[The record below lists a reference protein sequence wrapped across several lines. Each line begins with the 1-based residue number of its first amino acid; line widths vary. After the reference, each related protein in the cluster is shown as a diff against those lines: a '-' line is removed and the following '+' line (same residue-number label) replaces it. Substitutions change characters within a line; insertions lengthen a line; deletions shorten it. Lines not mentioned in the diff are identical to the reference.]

1 MFPYWALTA
10 AHRLSVFPISSK
22 SFLEELMLNYRCLVL
37 DHDDTVV
44 RSEETVNYPSF
55 LEALKVLRPGRTIT
69 REEFTRWCF
78 SPGFSALCSDYIGL
92 TPEEIDVQY
101 DMWRSYVATH
111 IPPPYDGLRPILTR
125 WKQEGGLLCVS
136 SHSARENI
144 LRDYR
149 LHFGLE
155 PDQIF
160 DWDLG
165 EDRRKP
171 SPYALQEIMRLYDL
185 RPDELLMVDDLK
197 PGYDM
202 AHACG
207 VPFACAGWSHDD
219 PEIRAFLRRFSD
231 FYLETVQ
238 ALEPLLFGA

>member
-1 MFPYWALTA
+1 
-10 AHRLSVFPISSK
+10 
-22 SFLEELMLNYRCLVL
+22 MLNYRCLVL

-92 TPEEIDVQY
+92 TPEEIDMQY

-111 IPPPYDGLRPILTR
+111 IPPPYDGLRPILMR

-149 LHFGLE
+149 LHFDLE

-219 PEIRAFLRRFSD
+219 PEIRTFLRRFSD

>member
-1 MFPYWALTA
+1 
-10 AHRLSVFPISSK
+10 
-22 SFLEELMLNYRCLVL
+22 MLNYRCLVL

-238 ALEPLLFGA
+238 ALESLLFGA

>member
-1 MFPYWALTA
+1 
-10 AHRLSVFPISSK
+10 
-22 SFLEELMLNYRCLVL
+22 MLNYRCLVL

-92 TPEEIDVQY
+92 TPEEIDMQY

-111 IPPPYDGLRPILTR
+111 IPPPYDGLRPILMH

-149 LHFGLE
+149 LHFDLE

-165 EDRRKP
+165 EGRRKP

>member
-1 MFPYWALTA
+1 
-10 AHRLSVFPISSK
+10 
-22 SFLEELMLNYRCLVL
+22 MLNYRCLVL

-238 ALEPLLFGA
+238 ELESLLFGA

>member
-1 MFPYWALTA
+1 
-10 AHRLSVFPISSK
+10 
-22 SFLEELMLNYRCLVL
+22 MLNYRCLVL

-55 LEALKVLRPGRTIT
+55 LEAQKVLRPGRTIT

-78 SPGFSALCSDYIGL
+78 SPGFSTLCSDYIGL

-238 ALEPLLFGA
+238 ALESLLFGA

>member
-1 MFPYWALTA
+1 
-10 AHRLSVFPISSK
+10 
-22 SFLEELMLNYRCLVL
+22 MLNYRCLVL

-92 TPEEIDVQY
+92 TPEEIDMQY

-238 ALEPLLFGA
+238 ALESLLFGA

>member
-1 MFPYWALTA
+1 
-10 AHRLSVFPISSK
+10 
-22 SFLEELMLNYRCLVL
+22 MLNYRCLVL

-111 IPPPYDGLRPILTR
+111 IPPPYDGLRPILMH

-149 LHFGLE
+149 LHFDLE

>member
-1 MFPYWALTA
+1 
-10 AHRLSVFPISSK
+10 
-22 SFLEELMLNYRCLVL
+22 MLNYRCLVL

-101 DMWRSYVATH
+101 DMWRSYVAKH

-238 ALEPLLFGA
+238 ALESLLFGA

>member
-1 MFPYWALTA
+1 
-10 AHRLSVFPISSK
+10 
-22 SFLEELMLNYRCLVL
+22 MLNYRCLVL

-78 SPGFSALCSDYIGL
+78 SPGFSVLCSDYIGL
-92 TPEEIDVQY
+92 TPEEIDAQY

-149 LHFGLE
+149 LHFNLE

-219 PEIRAFLRRFSD
+219 PKIRAFLRRFSD

>member
-1 MFPYWALTA
+1 
-10 AHRLSVFPISSK
+10 
-22 SFLEELMLNYRCLVL
+22 MLNYRCLVL

-55 LEALKVLRPGRTIT
+55 LEALKVLRPGMTIT

-111 IPPPYDGLRPILTR
+111 IPPPYDGLRSILTR

-149 LHFGLE
+149 LHFDLE

-238 ALEPLLFGA
+238 ALESLLFGA

>member
-1 MFPYWALTA
+1 
-10 AHRLSVFPISSK
+10 
-22 SFLEELMLNYRCLVL
+22 MLNYRCLVL

-207 VPFACAGWSHDD
+207 VPFACAGWSLDD

-238 ALEPLLFGA
+238 ELEPLLFGA

>member
-1 MFPYWALTA
+1 
-10 AHRLSVFPISSK
+10 
-22 SFLEELMLNYRCLVL
+22 MLNYRCLVL

-149 LHFGLE
+149 LHFDLE

-219 PEIRAFLRRFSD
+219 PEIRPILRRFSH

-238 ALEPLLFGA
+238 ELAPLLFGA

>member
-1 MFPYWALTA
+1 
-10 AHRLSVFPISSK
+10 
-22 SFLEELMLNYRCLVL
+22 MLNYRCLVL

-149 LHFGLE
+149 LHFDLE

-219 PEIRAFLRRFSD
+219 LEIRAFLRRFSD

-238 ALEPLLFGA
+238 ALESLLFGA

>member
-1 MFPYWALTA
+1 
-10 AHRLSVFPISSK
+10 
-22 SFLEELMLNYRCLVL
+22 MLNYRCLVL

-101 DMWRSYVATH
+101 DMWRSYVAPHT
-111 IPPPYDGLRPILTR
+111 PPPYDGLRPILTR

>member
-1 MFPYWALTA
+1 
-10 AHRLSVFPISSK
+10 
-22 SFLEELMLNYRCLVL
+22 MLNYRCLVL

-125 WKQEGGLLCVS
+125 WKQEGGQLCVS

-149 LHFGLE
+149 LHFDLE
-155 PDQIF
+155 PDLIF

-165 EDRRKP
+165 EGRRKP
-171 SPYALQEIMRLYDL
+171 SPYALQEIMRLYGL

>member
-1 MFPYWALTA
+1 METLG
-10 AHRLSVFPISSK
+10 LS
-22 SFLEELMLNYRCLVL
+22 RQ
-37 DHDDTVV
+37 
-44 RSEETVNYPSF
+44 
-55 LEALKVLRPGRTIT
+55 PGKEIAD
-69 REEFTRWCF
+69 EDID
-78 SPGFSALCSDYIGL
+78 GFDVQFQIGPL
-92 TPEEIDVQY
+92 QGPLPAVPEEGRRRGAVQFRGY
-101 DMWRSYVATH
+101 FSS
-111 IPPPYDGLRPILTR
+111 
-125 WKQEGGLLCVS
+125 LLGTFEA
-136 SHSARENI
+136 ARENI

-238 ALEPLLFGA
+238 ELEPLLFGA

>member
-1 MFPYWALTA
+1 
-10 AHRLSVFPISSK
+10 
-22 SFLEELMLNYRCLVL
+22 MLNYRCLVL

-55 LEALKVLRPGRTIT
+55 LPEGASPRQDHHAGGIHPLVLL
-69 REEFTRWCF
+69 
-78 SPGFSALCSDYIGL
+78 PGFSALCSDYIGL

-125 WKQEGGLLCVS
+125 WKQGGRPAVRLVALR
-136 SHSARENI
+136 AKNI

-238 ALEPLLFGA
+238 ELEPLLFGA

>member
-1 MFPYWALTA
+1 
-10 AHRLSVFPISSK
+10 
-22 SFLEELMLNYRCLVL
+22 MLNYRCLVL

-219 PEIRAFLRRFSD
+219 PEIRAFLRRFSG

-238 ALEPLLFGA
+238 ALESLLFGA

>member
-1 MFPYWALTA
+1 
-10 AHRLSVFPISSK
+10 
-22 SFLEELMLNYRCLVL
+22 MLNYRCLVL

-197 PGYDM
+197 ARYDM
-202 AHACG
+202 ATPAHCRLPAR
-207 VPFACAGWSHDD
+207 AGHTTTPRS
-219 PEIRAFLRRFSD
+219 AFSAPLQR

-238 ALEPLLFGA
+238 ELEPLLFGA

>member
-1 MFPYWALTA
+1 
-10 AHRLSVFPISSK
+10 
-22 SFLEELMLNYRCLVL
+22 MLNYRSLVL

-238 ALEPLLFGA
+238 ALESLLFGA

>member
-1 MFPYWALTA
+1 
-10 AHRLSVFPISSK
+10 
-22 SFLEELMLNYRCLVL
+22 MLNYRCLVL

-55 LEALKVLRPGRTIT
+55 LEALKVLRPGRTFT

-149 LHFGLE
+149 LHFDLE

>member
-1 MFPYWALTA
+1 METLG
-10 AHRLSVFPISSK
+10 LS
-22 SFLEELMLNYRCLVL
+22 RQ
-37 DHDDTVV
+37 
-44 RSEETVNYPSF
+44 
-55 LEALKVLRPGRTIT
+55 PGKEIAD
-69 REEFTRWCF
+69 EDID
-78 SPGFSALCSDYIGL
+78 GFDVQFQIGPL
-92 TPEEIDVQY
+92 QGPLPAVPEEGRRRGAVQFRGY
-101 DMWRSYVATH
+101 FSS
-111 IPPPYDGLRPILTR
+111 
-125 WKQEGGLLCVS
+125 LLGTFEA
-136 SHSARENI
+136 ARENI

-202 AHACG
+202 ALSCG
-207 VPFACAGWSHDD
+207 VDFAAVLNGTTPAEDFAPWPCVYVARDLID
-219 PEIRAFLRRFSD
+219 LARALGCG
-231 FYLETVQ
+231 E
-238 ALEPLLFGA
+238 

>member
-1 MFPYWALTA
+1 
-10 AHRLSVFPISSK
+10 
-22 SFLEELMLNYRCLVL
+22 MLNYRCLVL

-125 WKQEGGLLCVS
+125 WKQEGCLLCVS

-149 LHFGLE
+149 LHFDLE

-165 EDRRKP
+165 EGRRKP
-171 SPYALQEIMRLYDL
+171 SPYALQEIMRLYGL

>member
-1 MFPYWALTA
+1 
-10 AHRLSVFPISSK
+10 
-22 SFLEELMLNYRCLVL
+22 MLNYRCLVL

-185 RPDELLMVDDLK
+185 RPDELLMRRSDLT
-197 PGYDM
+197 GR
-202 AHACG
+202 G
-207 VPFACAGWSHDD
+207 WIAGSLWRKRDRD
-219 PEIRAFLRRFSD
+219 IRVFFSIVILAEFPTKCKSFPMDFCLDLR
-231 FYLETVQ
+231 TNV
-238 ALEPLLFGA
+238 

>member
-1 MFPYWALTA
+1 
-10 AHRLSVFPISSK
+10 
-22 SFLEELMLNYRCLVL
+22 MLNYRCLVL

-207 VPFACAGWSHDD
+207 VPFACAVWSHDD

-238 ALEPLLFGA
+238 ELEPLLFGA

>member
-1 MFPYWALTA
+1 
-10 AHRLSVFPISSK
+10 
-22 SFLEELMLNYRCLVL
+22 MLNYRCLVL

-111 IPPPYDGLRPILTR
+111 IPPPYGGLRPILTR

-149 LHFGLE
+149 LHFDLE

>member
-1 MFPYWALTA
+1 
-10 AHRLSVFPISSK
+10 
-22 SFLEELMLNYRCLVL
+22 MLNYRCLVL

-78 SPGFSALCSDYIGL
+78 SLGFSALCSDYIGL

-149 LHFGLE
+149 LYFDLE
-155 PDQIF
+155 LDQIF

-238 ALEPLLFGA
+238 ELEPLLFGA

>member
-1 MFPYWALTA
+1 
-10 AHRLSVFPISSK
+10 
-22 SFLEELMLNYRCLVL
+22 MLNYRCLVL

-92 TPEEIDVQY
+92 TPEEIDAQY

-149 LHFGLE
+149 LHFDLE

-207 VPFACAGWSHDD
+207 VPFACADWSHDD

>member
-1 MFPYWALTA
+1 
-10 AHRLSVFPISSK
+10 
-22 SFLEELMLNYRCLVL
+22 MLNYRCLVL

-125 WKQEGGLLCVS
+125 WKQERGLLCVS

-149 LHFGLE
+149 LHFDLE

-219 PEIRAFLRRFSD
+219 PEIRAFLRRFID